1 MRVEKHDLAHELPEY
16 REQIH
21 HLKMTDQHFS
31 NLFEEYHDVDHEVR
45 RIEME
50 IETTSD
56 DYLETRKKRRLFLK
70 DELYAILRA
79 QPDGVSKGK

>member
-1 MRVEKHDLAHELPEY
+1 M
-16 REQIH
+16 Q
-21 HLKMTDQHFS
+21 DQHFS

-45 RIEME
+45 RIEMG

-56 DYLETRKKRRLFLK
+56 DYLETRKKHRLFLK

-79 QPDGVSKGK
+79 QHSG

>member
-1 MRVEKHDLAHELPEY
+1 
-16 REQIH
+16 
-21 HLKMTDQHFS
+21 MTNQHFS

-56 DYLETRKKRRLFLK
+56 DYLDKRKKRRLLLK
-70 DELYAILRA
+70 DELYAILCA
-79 QPDGVSKGK
+79 SLNG

>member
-1 MRVEKHDLAHELPEY
+1 MRIEKHDLAHEFPEY
-16 REQIH
+16 RDQIH
-21 HLKMTDQHFS
+21 QLKMTNQHFS

-56 DYLETRKKRRLFLK
+56 DYLDKRKKRRLLLK
-70 DELYAILRA
+70 DELYAILCA
-79 QPDGVSKGK
+79 SLNG

>member
-1 MRVEKHDLAHELPEY
+1 MRVEKHDLAHEFPEY
-16 REQIH
+16 RDQIH
-21 HLKMTDQHFS
+21 QLKMTNQHFS

-56 DYLETRKKRRLFLK
+56 DYLDKRKKRRLFLK

-79 QPDGVSKGK
+79 SHNG

>member
-1 MRVEKHDLAHELPEY
+1 MPLEKHDLTREFPEY
-16 REQIH
+16 RDQIH
-21 HLKMTDQHFS
+21 LLKMTDQHFS

-56 DYLETRKKRRLFLK
+56 DYLESRKKRRLFLK
-70 DELYAILRA
+70 DELYAILRTA
-79 QPDGVSKGK
+79 HNG